1 MCQSRDVSGGDIT
14 VIIQSLLDNRVE
26 DGGGLV
32 QSRPRTSKKQ
42 TEKQDSEVPTRWCI
56 KGIHPPTAAS
66 KRGKLTPFNLD
77 HRASAFELKG
87 RSLTHVMIVAEVT
100 VGIKQNLIDDVYYT
114 QTKSRD
120 FFL

>member
-1 MCQSRDVSGGDIT
+1 MIGVSKSGCDRGRYN
-14 VIIQSLLDNRVE
+14 VYYLSLLDNRVE

-42 TEKQDSEVPTRWCI
+42 TEKQDSEVPIRGCI
-56 KGIHPPTAAS
+56 KGIHPPTAVS

-87 RSLTHVMIVAEVT
+87 RSPTHIMIVAEVT
-100 VGIKQNLIDDVYYT
+100 DSTKIKMDG
-114 QTKSRD
+114 
-120 FFL
+120 